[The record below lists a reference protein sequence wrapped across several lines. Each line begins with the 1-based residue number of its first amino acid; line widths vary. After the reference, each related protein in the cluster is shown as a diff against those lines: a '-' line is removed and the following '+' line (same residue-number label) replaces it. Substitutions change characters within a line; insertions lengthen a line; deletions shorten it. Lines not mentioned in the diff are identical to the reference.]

1 MAAKKLQHR
10 VLIVSGSDKVYD
22 FLAGLLPPTEFSPI
36 TRANGAGEAKRMLLS
51 SSYDL
56 LLINTPLPDD
66 FGLDLALDVSEGTM
80 GVLLLVKSDM
90 VEQIT
95 YKTEERGV
103 FTIAKPN
110 TKQAVYSA
118 VRLLVAM
125 VQRLKA
131 MEQKTRSLQDKM
143 TDIRA
148 INRAKLLLI
157 ENLRMNEQEAHHYIE
172 KQAMNLRASKRDIAE
187 NIIRTYASHL

>member
-1 MAAKKLQHR
+1 MATKKLQHK

-22 FLAGLLPPTEFSPI
+22 FLISLLPPNEFSPI
-36 TRANGAGEAKRMLLS
+36 ARANSSGEAKRMLLS
-51 SSYDL
+51 SNYDL

-66 FGLDLALDVSEGTM
+66 FGLELALDMSEAIIGI
-80 GVLLLVKSDM
+80 LLLVKSDI

-95 YKTEERGV
+95 YKTEERGI
-103 FTIAKPN
+103 FTVAKPN

-118 VRLLVAM
+118 VRLLTAM

-143 TDIRA
+143 ADIRA

-157 ENLRMNEQEAHHYIE
+157 EHLKMNEQEAHHYIE
-172 KQAMNLRASKRDIAE
+172 KQAMNLRANKREIAE
-187 NIIRTYASHL
+187 NIIRTYAPNF

>member
-1 MAAKKLQHR
+1 MTAKKLQHK

-22 FLAGLLPPTEFSPI
+22 FLISLLPPTEFSPI
-36 TRANGAGEAKRMLLS
+36 VRAGSSGEAKRMLLA

-66 FGLDLALDVSEGTM
+66 FGLELALDMSENIIGI
-80 GVLLLVKSDM
+80 LLLVKSDM
-90 VEQIT
+90 AEQIT
-95 YKTEERGV
+95 YKTEERGI
-103 FTIAKPN
+103 FTVAKPN

-118 VRLLVAM
+118 IKLLAAM

-131 MEQKTRSLQDKM
+131 MELKTRSLQDKM
-143 TDIRA
+143 ADIRA

-157 ENLRMNEQEAHHYIE
+157 EHLKMNEQEAHHYIE
-172 KQAMNLRASKRDIAE
+172 KQAMNLRASKREIAE
-187 NIIRTYASHL
+187 NIIRTYAPNF